1 MKKFQFLINLL
12 KVDKAKLGKSD
23 KGTWLNET
31 VFLNDFVDE
40 YGSIGFID
48 ERATPGNKETIL
60 GQIKMIEEKPKTE
73 NTPND
78 LPF

>member
-1 MKKFQFLINLL
+1 MKRFQFSINLL

-23 KGTWLNET
+23 KGTWLNGT
-31 VFLNDFVDE
+31 VFLNDSVDQ
-40 YGSIGFID
+40 YGSIGFIA
-48 ERATPGNKETIL
+48 ERATPGNKGTIL